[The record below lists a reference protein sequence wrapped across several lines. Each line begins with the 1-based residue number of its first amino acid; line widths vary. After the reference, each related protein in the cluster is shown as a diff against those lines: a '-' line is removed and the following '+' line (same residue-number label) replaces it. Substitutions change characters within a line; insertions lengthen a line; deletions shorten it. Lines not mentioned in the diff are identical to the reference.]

1 MRGAVNGF
9 FRNAVSLSRAVD
21 PLAILFMLGF
31 RSFAVS
37 AADEVK
43 ILAPDAVA
51 FKADAKS
58 GIGPTVIT
66 MTGK

>member
-9 FRNAVSLSRAVD
+9 FRNAVSLSRAVHS
-21 PLAILFMLGF
+21 LAILFMLGF
-31 RSFAVS
+31 CSIAVS
-37 AADEVK
+37 AADEK

-58 GIGPTVIT
+58 GIGPTGIT